1 MPIRPTPIYPLDVNL
16 ATGLGRVIGN
26 VVRSG
31 NVVLDVPH
39 GGDLTPEAASWLYVG
54 GAGAV
59 SLVKWDGTTQVYS
72 GLLAGTL
79 YPIAS
84 LMVNSTGTTA
94 TNLVWGS

>member
-1 MPIRPTPIYPLDVNL
+1 MPIRPTTTYPLDVNL
-16 ATGLGRVIGN
+16 STGIGRIIGH

-31 NVVLDVPH
+31 TVSVDVPH
-39 GGDLTPEAASWLYVG
+39 GGETTPEAASWLYVG

-59 SLVKWDGTTQVYS
+59 SVVQWNGNTQVYT